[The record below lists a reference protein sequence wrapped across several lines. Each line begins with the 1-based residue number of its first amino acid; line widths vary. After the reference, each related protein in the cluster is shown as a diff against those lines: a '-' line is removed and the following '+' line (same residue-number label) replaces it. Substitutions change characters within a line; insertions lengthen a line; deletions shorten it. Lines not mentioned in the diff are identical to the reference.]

1 MSVPTFAEIARVPEV
16 VPMLG
21 DTLSQAEEFE
31 SVLAVK
37 LSAPPP
43 PLLVTFTIAGAGFA
57 PPCTALSE
65 TDEVE
70 SDRVGGGATVKV
82 TVIVTGEFWAPAAAT
97 LMCPVYTAGER
108 VAALAEICTVPGVVP
123 EAEAPSQAESLM
135 VV

>member
-31 SVLAVK
+31 SVPAVK

-57 PPCTALSE
+57 QKLIDS
-65 TDEVE
+65 
-70 SDRVGGGATVKV
+70 GG
-82 TVIVTGEFWAPAAAT
+82 P
-97 LMCPVYTAGER
+97 L
-108 VAALAEICTVPGVVP
+108 
-123 EAEAPSQAESLM
+123 EAWIKLKIELGCIAQS
-135 VV
+135 